1 MLPCCSLWL
10 LLATSALALKRREEE
25 KTGRLNVALIWFGWL
40 KIIDFKCFCWPL
52 KSKIEPPRKRNAN
65 FHSWVTRLPIELN
78 VHVAN
83 IFGRLLQIPAF
94 CLLASKLRISNSS
107 PLQGR
112 RVNRLPCFF
121 MLWRALP
128 FILHLDRF
136 RRRWS
141 LVTRLHCAGTQ
152 TRTLRSIQLRY
163 NRPIEAAHGWK
174 FMRPC
179 LYHLTRSIR
188 MTQSETFQCRAW
200 VRTCCLCPPHSL
212 PSSGQ
217 SDVFWA
223 LLPRPWRQSR
233 EYALQILLNLLVST
247 ETRTAQH
254 QSYCSRWRCSG
265 QGHSR
270 VNVQEGGW
278 GL

>member
-1 MLPCCSLWL
+1 MKNHFSRTGSAKPSSICKSTEDRVWIFELGSQKIKTYQSERPLVLKLSNQNLNWRVQWSEVLPKNWTGEFSGVESFQIKLW
-10 LLATSALALKRREEE
+10 
-25 KTGRLNVALIWFGWL
+25 TG
-40 KIIDFKCFCWPL
+40 
-52 KSKIEPPRKRNAN
+52 S
-65 FHSWVTRLPIELN
+65 
-78 VHVAN
+78 
-83 IFGRLLQIPAF
+83 
-94 CLLASKLRISNSS
+94 
-107 PLQGR
+107 

-179 LYHLTRSIR
+179 LCHLTRSTR
-188 MTQSETFQCRAW
+188 MTQSETFQCREW